1 MGKQGFEMAAQVYTA
16 DDILWTKF
24 LLLLPKLLYV
34 ILSVSADSDACM
46 LCAFQFKR
54 AVIS

>member
-1 MGKQGFEMAAQVYTA
+1 MAAQVYTA